1 MIRRSPNLTPDRVD
15 IVIEI
20 IRRWDG
26 RLTWPALIKVV
37 TKRLHAT
44 YTRQA
49 LYKHERIRIAYETYR
64 ARLSDARGGRPLP
77 AALNACLERTKR
89 LQQENAE
96 LRKREALLLEQF
108 VRWAYNAASRG
119 LTVEFLN
126 RALPP
131 TNRTGNATSGRRFQ

>member
-1 MIRRSPNLTPDRVD
+1 MQLERPPTLCATTNDNTRHDLLC
-15 IVIEI
+15 EI
-20 IRRWDG
+20 N
-26 RLTWPALIKVV
+26 
-37 TKRLHAT
+37 
-44 YTRQA
+44 
-49 LYKHERIRIAYETYR
+49 
-64 ARLSDARGGRPLP
+64 P

-89 LQQENAE
+89 LQQEDAE